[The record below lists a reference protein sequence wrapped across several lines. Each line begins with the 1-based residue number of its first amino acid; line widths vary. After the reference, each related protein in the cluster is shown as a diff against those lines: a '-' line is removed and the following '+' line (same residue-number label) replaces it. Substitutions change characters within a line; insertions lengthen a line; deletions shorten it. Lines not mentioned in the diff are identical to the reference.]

1 MQFLDLPSDARN
13 LAGINQWALTVVLNT
28 ELVQAQIIRPSL
40 EDREID
46 LAQRGF
52 QCLRDAG
59 KVPRNKLTLQR
70 NRRCRHDDR
79 GIRFDGMRDRRNKVS
94 HRLARSGT
102 SLHRQMLFHPD
113 RFLDGGGHSRLA
125 IAPGTS
131 HRGNDGVE

>member
-13 LAGINQWALTVVLNT
+13 LTGIYQWTFAVGLDA
-28 ELVQAQIIRPSL
+28 ELIQAQVIGPSL
-40 EDREID
+40 EDREVD
-46 LAQRGF
+46 LAQRGL
-52 QCLRDAG
+52 QCLCNAG
-59 KVPRNKLTLQR
+59 KVSGNQLTLQR

-102 SLHRQMLFHPD
+102 SLYRQMLLHPD
-113 RFLDGGGHSRLA
+113 RFLDGGGHPRLA